1 MIHWLNSIGN
11 TYGGLLAISGI
22 LLSIIFYLIP
32 DISLPSWLKLLLV
45 IVMLVSFRKLFVI
58 LRDFI
63 LSRSKPSIPHGQIF
77 PGIFIH
83 NGGTPADGPR
93 LFDRS
98 QEIEELEK
106 AILYEDAKDHILA
119 VTGVSGV
126 GKSILVEMLVDK
138 LKKEDTNINKITLAR
153 FNNPEKS
160 DLSIINDSINFL
172 RQHKDILLQSKKNNS
187 NPYVVILSLSLRG
200 QSKGSSLLLAS
211 SSNAAHPIPKLC
223 IRLHLRRDSM
233 TCPTHRSIAPRPKP
247 LRYFL

>member
-83 NGGTPADGPR
+83 NGGTPADGPS
-93 LFDRS
+93 LTDRS

-126 GKSILVEMLVDK
+126 GKSIFVEMLVDK

-153 FNNPEKS
+153 FNNPEKG
-160 DLSIINDSINFL
+160 DLSIINDSINIL
-172 RQHKDILLQSKKNNS
+172 RQHKDILHQKKII
-187 NPYVVILSLSLRG
+187 VIPMSL
-200 QSKGSSLLLAS
+200 
-211 SSNAAHPIPKLC
+211 
-223 IRLHLRRDSM
+223 
-233 TCPTHRSIAPRPKP
+233 
-247 LRYFL
+247 